1 MTALDISTASAAL
14 KAYYSDQRVQM
25 LMYKDA
31 PLWAMLQKIKDFYGK
46 NYPLPLCVSNPQ
58 GRSATFTNAQAQ
70 KTPSVF
76 RDFTLTR
83 SKDYALASI
92 TSEAIMASETNPGAF
107 LRLATREIDGAL
119 MSLKRSIAFS
129 CYGDGS
135 GSLAAVSAV
144 NSAATPSVLQLTNVE
159 DIVKFEVGQLLQV
172 KNTAGAAHVFATGI
186 TTATVAAVDRDA
198 GTITTDVAGNAG
210 STVVATD
217 LLYVVGDYN
226 AKFTGLAGWI
236 PGTAPA
242 ATAFFGLDRTLDPTR
257 LAGVRV
263 VSGGKPLDEA
273 FIDAARRVGRE
284 GGTPGNAF
292 MGFSR
297 YASLEKTLGSRV
309 IYDEVEIAGVGF
321 RGMKISGPSKSI
333 TVMADRDCPENRAY
347 LLDLDTWAYYSLK
360 EPTMILDLD
369 GNRILREAS
378 ADAYEVR
385 CATFGQ
391 LGCDFPGS
399 NAVMTFA

>member
-14 KAYYSDQRVQM
+14 KAYYSDQRVTM
-25 LMYKDA
+25 MMYKDA
-31 PLWAMLQKIKDFYGK
+31 PLWAMLPKVKDFYGK

-58 GRSATFTNAQAQ
+58 GRSATFSNAQAQ

-83 SKDYALASI
+83 SKDYSLASI

-107 LRLATREIDGAL
+107 LRLATKEIDGAL
-119 MSLKRSIAFS
+119 ASLKRSLAFTA
-129 CYGDGS
+129 YGDGS
-135 GSLAAVSAV
+135 GSLAAITSVS
-144 NSAATPSVLQLTNVE
+144 SANPSVITLTNVE

-172 KNTAGAAHVFATGI
+172 KSTAGAARIFATGI

-198 GTITTDVAGNAG
+198 GTITTDVDNSGN
-210 STVVATD
+210 TDTIVATD
-217 LLYVVGDYN
+217 LFYVVGDYN

-236 PGTAPA
+236 PSTAPS
-242 ATAFFGLDRTLDPTR
+242 ATPFFGLDRTLDATR

-263 VSGGKPLDEA
+263 SSSGKPLDEA

-297 YASLEKTLGSRV
+297 YASLEKTLSSRV
-309 IYDEVEIAGVGF
+309 VYEEVEIAGVGF
-321 RGMKISGPSKSI
+321 RGIKISGPSKPI
-333 TVMADRDCPENRAY
+333 VVMADRDCPENRSY
-347 LLDLDTWAYYSLK
+347 LLDMDTWAYYSLK

-369 GNRILREAS
+369 GQKILREAS

-391 LGCDFPGS
+391 LGCEFPGA
-399 NAVMTFA
+399 NAVMVFS